1 MIADAGLQNGSIRS
15 DDSDLP
21 AGTVTFQSIDGGQM
35 VKKDTVINLRVSKG
49 PEEAATPVV
58 TNLTQDQAVL
68 QDGVGHALHLRLC
81 LRRRDAPLRLV
92 HEHRRRL

>member
-1 MIADAGLQNGSIRS
+1 MIADAGLQNSSIRS

-49 PEEAATPVV
+49 PRRPR
-58 TNLTQDQAVL
+58 
-68 QDGVGHALHLRLC
+68 LRS
-81 LRRRDAPLRLV
+81 
-92 HEHRRRL
+92 